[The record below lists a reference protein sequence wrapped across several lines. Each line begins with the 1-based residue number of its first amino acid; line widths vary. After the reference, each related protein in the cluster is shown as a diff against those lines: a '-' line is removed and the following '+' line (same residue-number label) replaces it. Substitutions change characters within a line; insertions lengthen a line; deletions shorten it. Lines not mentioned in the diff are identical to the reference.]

1 MLLDT
6 EKENA
11 VKPEGQGSDV
21 GIFCRQK
28 VDALKKVNSK
38 MSED

>member
-6 EKENA
+6 EKQNT

-21 GIFCRQK
+21 GILFHQI